1 MMEELYPVVFT
12 KDVFAEENDDLAKT
26 LRAATGI
33 EHPKVLLVADMNVV
47 HHTEGLGTKIGRYI
61 QEHGIELAASPVVI
75 SGSEKAKGDNLQS
88 AMRVASAAIE
98 ARVGVND
105 VMLVLGGGSMI
116 DIAGWAASQV
126 RGGMRLVRM
135 PTTVAAMADAAY
147 SPCASLD
154 ICGVKDSMRVM
165 SIPDAVVVDTG
176 FATTILDGVWRAG
189 FAEAVRLALVSDAGL
204 LKRLSELAAPF
215 RERDFDAMDEAVRK
229 TVELRRSK
237 GATTFGL
244 WAALRLESMSGYRL
258 PHGYAVAF
266 GVVIDA
272 AYAQLRGLITEDEKN
287 LVRDLLL
294 DCGAMDCAFHSR
306 RLLEQS
312 ESLLRGLDSWRL
324 STGSEAIVLP
334 KGLGDSTIEENPDRA
349 TMKEAINMLK

>member
-1 MMEELYPVVFT
+1 MEELYPVVFT

-26 LRAATGI
+26 LRTATGI

-147 SPCASLD
+147 S
-154 ICGVKDSMRVM
+154 
-165 SIPDAVVVDTG
+165 
-176 FATTILDGVWRAG
+176 
-189 FAEAVRLALVSDAGL
+189 
-204 LKRLSELAAPF
+204 
-215 RERDFDAMDEAVRK
+215 
-229 TVELRRSK
+229 
-237 GATTFGL
+237 
-244 WAALRLESMSGYRL
+244 
-258 PHGYAVAF
+258 
-266 GVVIDA
+266 
-272 AYAQLRGLITEDEKN
+272 
-287 LVRDLLL
+287 
-294 DCGAMDCAFHSR
+294 
-306 RLLEQS
+306 
-312 ESLLRGLDSWRL
+312 
-324 STGSEAIVLP
+324 
-334 KGLGDSTIEENPDRA
+334 
-349 TMKEAINMLK
+349 